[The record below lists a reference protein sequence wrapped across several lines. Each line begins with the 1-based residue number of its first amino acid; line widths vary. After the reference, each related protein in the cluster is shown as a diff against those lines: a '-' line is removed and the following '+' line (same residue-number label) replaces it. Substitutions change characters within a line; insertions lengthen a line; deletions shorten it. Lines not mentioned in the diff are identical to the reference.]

1 MGDQWEEQ
9 RLEERERFL
18 AAHRLKLSQESSDR
32 ILNLIAAFNS
42 LSDELL
48 HQAKVFKSALNVFSG
63 AVEIQTSDT
72 LRVTYSKLAATN
84 LVSKD
89 SLTLGDKVLSAE
101 ILEARKVMDSLGSA
115 VSAMMAINR
124 CIPSLNRVKK
134 LQRKFELSIHA
145 EAAMAMK
152 NASRE
157 FMAHTI
163 QVEMASGELIEVR
176 PHETSVNL
184 EGLSMD
190 STIQEL
196 MAWRAVGSAVK

>member
-48 HQAKVFKSALNVFSG
+48 HQAKTFKAALGVLAG
-63 AVEIQTSDT
+63 TEGIQTSDT
-72 LRVTYSKLAATN
+72 LRIAYSKLAATN
-84 LVSKD
+84 MVSTNN
-89 SLTLGDKVLSAE
+89 LTSGNQVISAE
-101 ILEARKVMDSLGSA
+101 IIEARKVMDSLGSA
-115 VSAMMAINR
+115 VSSMMGINR
-124 CIPSLNRVKK
+124 CIPSLNKVKK
-134 LQRKFELSIHA
+134 LQRQVELSIHT
-145 EAAMAMK
+145 EAALAMK
-152 NASRE
+152 NASGE
-157 FMAHTI
+157 FIGQTI
-163 QVEMASGELIEVR
+163 QVELASGELIEVR

-190 STIQEL
+190 STIQDL
-196 MAWRAVGSAVK
+196 MAWRAVGSAL